1 MMRLYLIIVQMSC
14 DKCGNRSMR
23 GGTDCNCC
31 GIWRKSPAAK
41 WVRCMKP
48 GVSRPCPP
56 APLAISNGPG
66 RPNVLSAAPI
76 NMSGKMTSSL
86 VLQGR
91 AGAARGWRRVDWNR
105 WTESKKTAQWRRDHG
120 CAVASGY
127 DYQSQ
132 CPPGPLDSQCSLPGG
147 VPPPCPPSVLPFPP
161 GRAPTVLG
169 GAQGPTGGAPC
180 PVPIDAVGA
189 GGPTGPCRCTI
200 DASAG
205 IINVYGETPY
215 NEVWTGPSK
224 GENCCSGYTR
234 SRKPFPQ
241 SMRGRWNWGLTNT
254 KMYPIISEC
263 KVNPRCPPCPQ
274 GSAGT
279 VFQTFIP
286 KSSANRVAYRVHS
299 GNLFPNTAP
308 MTKKQLFSYLSR
320 NRKYLNR

>member
-1 MMRLYLIIVQMSC
+1 MC
-14 DKCGNRSMR
+14 DKCRARPTHIGP
-23 GGTDCNCC
+23 DCNCC

-48 GVSRPCPP
+48 GVFWPCPP
-56 APLAISNGPG
+56 APKAISNGNG
-66 RPNVLSAAPI
+66 RSNVLSAAPI
-76 NMSGKMTSSL
+76 NMSSKMTASL

-91 AGAARGWRRVDWNR
+91 GGAARGWRTVNWNR
-105 WTESKKTAQWRRDHG
+105 WKEAKRTAQWRRSHG
-120 CAVASGY
+120 CGVPEGY
-127 DYQSQ
+127 DYQSR
-132 CPPGPLDSQCSLPGG
+132 CPAGPAASACPLPGD
-147 VPPPCPPSVLPFPP
+147 VAPCQPSPVLPFPP
-161 GRAPTVLG
+161 GPPSRPL
-169 GAQGPTGGAPC
+169 AQNAGPTGAAPC
-180 PVPIDAVGA
+180 PVPAGSVGA
-189 GGPTGPCRCTI
+189 LGPTGACRCTI

-205 IINVYGETPY
+205 VIDVYAETPY
-215 NEVWTGPSK
+215 NSVWTGPAD
-224 GENCCSGYTR
+224 GENCCSGYTK
-234 SRKPFPQ
+234 SRKPFPR

-263 KVNPRCPPCPQ
+263 KVNPRPWPRCRSCPQ
-274 GSAGT
+274 GSSGT